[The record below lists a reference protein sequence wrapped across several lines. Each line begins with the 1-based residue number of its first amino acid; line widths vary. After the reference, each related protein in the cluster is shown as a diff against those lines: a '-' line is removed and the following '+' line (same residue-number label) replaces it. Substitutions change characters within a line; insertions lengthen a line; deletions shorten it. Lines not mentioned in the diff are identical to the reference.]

1 MIQRL
6 TILLTTLTLASA
18 THAKLSFNQDIRP
31 ILSAKCIA
39 CHGPDEG
46 VDAKGKPNRKAGLR
60 LDTPEGAYA
69 LKDGIA
75 AIKPGS
81 LTDSEAWIRITD
93 KDDPMPPEDGHAKP
107 LTSAE
112 KELIKQW
119 IVEGAEYEDFWAFVP
134 AKKQAP
140 PSVKNPSWAIN
151 DIDRFVLAKIE
162 TKGKTT
168 TSRADKR
175 TLIRRLSLDL
185 TGLPPTREEIKTFL
199 DDSSPEAYSKLV
211 DRLLASPAYG
221 EHMAKFWLDLVR
233 VADTNGNH
241 HDHFRDTSPFRDWVI
256 RAFNRNLPYDQFT
269 KDQIAGDLY
278 ENPTQ
283 EQLIASGFNR
293 LHMIIDRGTALP
305 EESHFKN
312 VVDRVSAV
320 GTAFMGLTMQCAVC
334 HDHKYD
340 PITQKDFYQMYAF
353 FNNFDGAPETGGR
366 GGNDFYRG
374 LQPPYIDLPAKE
386 QKARLEQIEATKKE
400 LSGSTELVKK
410 LIDLK
415 TRQEKGEE
423 VEIPTTGEI
432 FGRSKETLQADLK
445 QIEQSLKKL
454 DAEKNEITKK
464 VRGAMIMRER
474 KEVKP
479 THMRVRGNYD
489 QKGELVTRN
498 TPSFLAPL
506 KKRGEVADRLD
517 LANWLVEKE
526 NPLTARVAVN
536 RFWQQFFGTGI
547 VKTSEDFGAQG
558 TWPSHPK
565 LLDHLSLSF
574 VESGWD
580 VKKLVKDIVLSQTYQ
595 QSSAAS
601 SVDFEND
608 PDNRLLAR
616 GSRTRLDSEIIRDQ
630 LLAVTGTL
638 NREMG
643 GRSVKTPQPAG
654 IWKMVALP
662 SSYPNSFTPDP
673 APADKRRSI
682 YTFWKRGLAPP
693 QMTIFDAPSR
703 TECIAR
709 RERTNTPLQAL
720 LLMNEPE
727 YFKAAQHKAKTLLAE
742 QGTEEEKLTRL
753 YETVTAQLP
762 DKTTMKLLKDGLN
775 AFQSEGDEHFAWTMI
790 VHTLINRD
798 SFKNKQ

>member
-1 MIQRL
+1 MTRPL
-6 TILLTTLTLASA
+6 FALSSFLVAASVGQ
-18 THAKLSFNQDIRP
+18 AKLSFNQDIRP

-46 VDAKGKPNRKAGLR
+46 VDAKGKSNRKAGLR

-81 LTDSEAWIRITD
+81 LDDSEAWFRIMD
-93 KDDPMPPEDGHAKP
+93 KDDPMPPNDGHAKP
-107 LTSAE
+107 LTPAE
-112 KELIKQW
+112 KDLIKQW
-119 IVEGAEYEDFWAFVP
+119 IVEGAEYEEFWAFVP
-134 AKKQAP
+134 AKTQVLP
-140 PSVKNPSWAIN
+140 EVKNTTWAKT
-151 DIDRFVLAKIE
+151 DIDRFVLAQIE
-162 TKGKTT
+162 AEGKTI
-168 TSRADKR
+168 SAKAEKR
-175 TLIRRLSLDL
+175 ILIRRLSLDL
-185 TGLPPTREEIKTFL
+185 TGLPPTREEIKAFL
-199 DDSSPEAYSKLV
+199 DDSSPDAYVKLV
-211 DRLLASPAYG
+211 NRLLASSAYG
-221 EHMAKFWLDLVR
+221 EHMAKYWLDLVR

-241 HDHFRDTSPFRDWVI
+241 HDHFRDTSPYRDWVI

-278 ENPTQ
+278 DNPTQ

-320 GTAFMGLTMQCAVC
+320 GTTFMGLTMQCAVC

-340 PITQKDFYQMYAF
+340 PITMKDFYQMYAF

-366 GGNDFYRG
+366 GGPDFVRG
-374 LQPPYIDLPAKE
+374 LQPPYIDIPTKE
-386 QKARLEQIEATKKE
+386 QEAHLTK
-400 LSGSTELVKK
+400 LDQQVKK
-410 LIDLK
+410 A
-415 TRQEKGEE
+415 
-423 VEIPTTGEI
+423 
-432 FGRSKETLQADLK
+432 ADVVAN
-445 QIEQSLKKL
+445 LKKAL
-454 DAEKNEITKK
+454 SFPVIPADMSGISGLTKEEAAAKLKATEKNISNLNKQRSSYLQQ
-464 VRGAMIMRER
+464 VRGAMVMRER
-474 KEVKP
+474 KDVKP

-517 LANWLVEKE
+517 LANWLVEKD

-547 VKTSEDFGAQG
+547 VKTSEDLGAQG
-558 TWPSHPK
+558 AWPSHPK
-565 LLDHLSLSF
+565 LLDHLTLSF
-574 VESGWD
+574 IESGWN
-580 VKKLVKDIVLSQTYQ
+580 VKKLVKDIVTSQTYQ
-595 QSSAAS
+595 QSSTAS
-601 SVDFEND
+601 SVDFNID

-616 GSRTRLDSEIIRDQ
+616 GSRTRLDSEVIRDQ

-638 NREMG
+638 NREME

-673 APADKRRSI
+673 TPADKRRSI

-727 YFKAAQHKAKTLLAE
+727 FFKAAQHKAKTLLAE
-742 QGTEEEKLTRL
+742 QGTEDEKLTYL
-753 YETVTAQLP
+753 YETITAQLP
-762 DKTTMKLLKDGLN
+762 DDTTMKLLKEGLA
-775 AFQSEGDEHFAWTMI
+775 AFKTEGDEHFAWTMI
-790 VHTLINRD
+790 VHSLINRD
-798 SFKNKQ
+798 AFKNKQ

>member
-1 MIQRL
+1 MTRPL
-6 TILLTTLTLASA
+6 FALSSFLVAASVGQ
-18 THAKLSFNQDIRP
+18 AKLSFNQDIRP

-46 VDAKGKPNRKAGLR
+46 LDAKGKSNRKAGLR

-81 LTDSEAWIRITD
+81 LDDSEAWVRIMD
-93 KDDPMPPEDGHAKP
+93 KDDPMPPNDGHAKP

-112 KELIKQW
+112 KDLIKQW
-119 IVEGAEYEDFWAFVP
+119 IVEGAEYEEFWAFVP
-134 AKKQAP
+134 ARTQVP
-140 PSVKNPSWAIN
+140 PEVKNTAWAKT
-151 DIDRFVLAKIE
+151 DIDRFVLAQIE
-162 TKGKTT
+162 TEGKTI
-168 TSRADKR
+168 SAKAEKR
-175 TLIRRLSLDL
+175 ILIRRLSLDL
-185 TGLPPTREEIKTFL
+185 TGLPPTREEIKAFL
-199 DDSSPEAYSKLV
+199 DDSSPDAYVKLV
-211 DRLLASPAYG
+211 NRLLASSAYG
-221 EHMAKFWLDLVR
+221 EHMAKYWLDLVR

-241 HDHFRDTSPFRDWVI
+241 HDHFRDTSPYRDWVI

-278 ENPTQ
+278 DNPTQ

-320 GTAFMGLTMQCAVC
+320 GTTFMGLTMQCAVC

-340 PITQKDFYQMYAF
+340 PITMKDFYQMYAF

-366 GGNDFYRG
+366 GGPDFVRG
-374 LQPPYIDLPAKE
+374 LQPPYIDIPTKE
-386 QKARLEQIEATKKE
+386 QKAHLTKLDQQVKKAADGVANLKKALSFPVIPADMSGISGLTKEEATA
-400 LSGSTELVKK
+400 K
-410 LIDLK
+410 LK
-415 TRQEKGEE
+415 AT
-423 VEIPTTGEI
+423 
-432 FGRSKETLQADLK
+432 
-445 QIEQSLKKL
+445 
-454 DAEKNEITKK
+454 EKNISNLNKQRSSYLQQ
-464 VRGAMIMRER
+464 VRGAMVMRER
-474 KEVKP
+474 KDVKP

-517 LANWLVEKE
+517 LANWLVEE
-526 NPLTARVAVN
+526 DNPLTARVAVN
-536 RFWQQFFGTGI
+536 RFWQQLFGTGI
-547 VKTSEDFGAQG
+547 VKTSEDLGAQG
-558 TWPSHPK
+558 AWPSHPK
-565 LLDHLSLSF
+565 LLDHLTLSF
-574 VESGWD
+574 IESGWN
-580 VKKLVKDIVLSQTYQ
+580 VKKLVKDIVTSQTYQ
-595 QSSAAS
+595 QSSTAS
-601 SVDFEND
+601 SVDFNND

-616 GSRTRLDSEIIRDQ
+616 GSRTRLDSEVIRDQ

-638 NREMG
+638 NREME

-673 APADKRRSI
+673 TPADKRRSI

-727 YFKAAQHKAKTLLAE
+727 FFKAAQHKAKTLLAE
-742 QGTEEEKLTRL
+742 RGTEDEKLTYL
-753 YETVTAQLP
+753 YETITAQLP
-762 DKTTMKLLKDGLN
+762 DDTTMKLLKEGLA
-775 AFQSEGDEHFAWTMI
+775 AFKTEGDEHFAWTMI
-790 VHTLINRD
+790 VHSLINRD
-798 SFKNKQ
+798 AFKNKQ